1 MVLGI
6 GGQFTSGTG
15 NGSAT
20 TFTSPI
26 NTNLANNLIV
36 SVDGIMQ
43 RPTTD
48 YTVSGTTV
56 TFGTAPPSGTAVLV
70 RSFSG
75 AISSKADFTVQNFTA
90 NGSNTVYKLAET
102 VSSGDHVLVSINGVI
117 QRNTTDYTYN
127 TGNGN
132 ITFDDAPTSG
142 DIISF
147 RTFDLQQSTSATVS
161 DTAPTNPRNGDFWFD
176 SSTAK
181 LYMRY
186 EDGSSNQYIIKCR
199 RC

>member
-1 MVLGI
+1 MVLHHL
-6 GGQFTSGTG
+6 Q
-15 NGSAT
+15 
-20 TFTSPI
+20 
-26 NTNLANNLIV
+26 
-36 SVDGIMQ
+36 
-43 RPTTD
+43 
-48 YTVSGTTV
+48 
-56 TFGTAPPSGTAVLV
+56 TAVLV

-132 ITFDDAPTSG
+132 ITFDAAPTSG

-161 DTAPTNPRNGDFWFD
+161 DTAPTDPRNGDFWFD

-186 EDGSSNQYIIKCR
+186 EDGSSNQWISLSVQVQTVLTVLMVLMEHQLYMQILLYYLLLAIQ
-199 RC
+199 